1 MENHWHNS
9 IEITYVVKGLK
20 VQQMENKE
28 VIAPAGTLNY
38 TSLLSYHIFYYLG
51 LIFLIKRASI

>member
-38 TSLLSYHIFYYLG
+38 TSLLSYHIFY
-51 LIFLIKRASI
+51 

>member
-28 VIAPAGTLNY
+28 VIAPAVNFVISDSGVI
-38 TSLLSYHIFYYLG
+38 HDVDVKKGLG
-51 LIFLIKRASI
+51 DCLID